1 MRNTSIRC
9 ALGGAVCL
17 LLAGFLAGCTDEGTP
32 TKPSASGA
40 GKSAVKTTA
49 TDSAV
54 KPAMAADTTAKP
66 SPAPAP
72 ADTVAAKPSPAP
84 APAKTVAKGNEETVA
99 IGLCD
104 GAGAVEVPKTLTG
117 KPLAAS
123 LMDDWKRNHPQEK
136 WVAEEEERHTL
147 KPAADNADLLKGGQA
162 KGDAYGNFT
171 QRDLLT
177 WQRET
182 EKFAAEGSRI
192 FHSSDELGSTVAV
205 SCDMCHPHA
214 ANTHP
219 ETYPKFQTQ
228 LGRVVL
234 LRDMINWCIENPVR
248 GKKLDPDGAKMR
260 ALEAYIMA
268 QRKGVP
274 MDYGKH

>member
-1 MRNTSIRC
+1 MRNRSIRC
-9 ALGGAVCL
+9 ALGGAICL
-17 LLAGFLAGCTDEGTP
+17 LMAGFFAGCEEPAP
-32 TKPSASGA
+32 TKTPPGS
-40 GKSAVKTTA
+40 GKSPATSAAASSAAKAVA
-49 TDSAV
+49 
-54 KPAMAADTTAKP
+54 AADSTTSKP
-66 SPAPAP
+66 SEAAAESSAPKAV
-72 ADTVAAKPSPAP
+72 AETHGVAVAAADECRQRGDCRRRR
-84 APAKTVAKGNEETVA
+84 VRRQRRR
-99 IGLCD
+99 
-104 GAGAVEVPKTLTG
+104 EVPNALTG
-117 KPLAAS
+117 QPLADS

-136 WVAEEEERHTL
+136 WVTEEEERHTL
-147 KPAADNADLLKGGQA
+147 KPPADNAALLQGEQG
-162 KGDAYGNFT
+162 KGDTYGNFT
-171 QRDLLT
+171 KDDLLT

-182 EKFAAEGSRI
+182 EKFAAEGSKI
-192 FHSSDELGSTVAV
+192 FHSGDELGSTAAV

-219 ETYPKFQTQ
+219 ETYPKFQVQ

>member
-1 MRNTSIRC
+1 MRNRSIRC
-9 ALGGAVCL
+9 ALGGAICL
-17 LLAGFLAGCTDEGTP
+17 LMAGLFAGCEEPAP
-32 TKPSASGA
+32 TKTPPGSGKSPATSAAASSGA
-40 GKSAVKTTA
+40 KAVA
-49 TDSAV
+49 
-54 KPAMAADTTAKP
+54 AADSTTSKP
-66 SPAPAP
+66 SEAAAESSAPKAV
-72 ADTVAAKPSPAP
+72 AETHGVAVAGLTNAGSGATVAVGA
-84 APAKTVAKGNEETVA
+84 
-99 IGLCD
+99 CD
-104 GAGAVEVPKTLTG
+104 GSGAVQVPTALTG
-117 KPLAAS
+117 QPLADS

-136 WVAEEEERHTL
+136 WVTEEEERHTL
-147 KPAADNADLLKGGQA
+147 KPPADNAALLQGEQG
-162 KGDAYGNFT
+162 KGDTYGNFT
-171 QRDLLT
+171 KDDLLT

-182 EKFAAEGSRI
+182 EKFAAEGSKI
-192 FHSSDELGSTVAV
+192 FHSGDELGSTAGV

-219 ETYPKFQTQ
+219 ETYPKFQVQ

-248 GKKLDPDGAKMR
+248 GKKLDPDSAKMR